1 MIEEQARV
9 IEVRED
15 KALVATK
22 RSSSCESCSA
32 RSGCATLGGGRE
44 ARVWVNDGVGVKRGD
59 NVVVAVPESTLLL
72 ASVLTY
78 LFPVASLILAAMA
91 GQELAPKYGW
101 TPDLAAAG
109 FGCAALVA
117 ALLVAR
123 FIAAKRIKTPRIIR
137 KVK

>member
-9 IEVRED
+9 IEIRED
-15 KALVATK
+15 RALVATE
-22 RSSSCESCSA
+22 RSSSCENCSA

-44 ARVWVNDGVGVKRGD
+44 ARVWVIDGVGVQRGD
-59 NVVVAVPESTLLL
+59 NVIVAVPESTLLL
-72 ASVLTY
+72 ASVITY
-78 LFPVASLILAAMA
+78 LFPVVALILAAMA
-91 GQELAPKYGW
+91 GQKLAPRFGW

-109 FGCAALVA
+109 FGCAALVV
-117 ALLVAR
+117 ALLLAR